1 MRRTLLCIGLL
12 TLTAV
17 VCAAGVTTI
26 PMNAWRV
33 VDGDSVVRRD
43 HLLLRNES
51 AVEAAASM
59 EADRIVMIARTT
71 EERRKDVLTHLKLTY
86 DDGAEETCDLRVPA
100 DTQQHRVTF
109 EPQFSAWRRVVGLRL
124 MHPADD
130 MELLVTELSAVSERP
145 SLQFSDRGFMTAG
158 IIDRDAMENGLL
170 KVKWMAGQPVA
181 QIAAPR
187 SRQIIVL
194 AAKIAD
200 SDWRLRSDDM
210 LVLAAVDRNGRV
222 IERYAEPVNG
232 RVQPVLFYL
241 HDLDLGQVDRLVF
254 ETEGNAD
261 FAIRQ
266 IMTGDTI
273 STGTPSGKQKWGE
286 IEQINDR
293 LEIVINIIE
302 QGGELPQQMIWQL
315 KQLLLDYRRAE

>member
-1 MRRTLLCIGLL
+1 MRRVLLCMALL
-12 TLTAV
+12 TLAG
-17 VCAAGVTTI
+17 AAWAASVTTI

-33 VDGDSVVRRD
+33 VDGDSVVRGD
-43 HLLLRNES
+43 HLLLREES
-51 AVEAAASM
+51 AVRSATSM
-59 EADRIVMIARTT
+59 DAGRIIMIARTT
-71 EERRKDVLTHLKLTY
+71 EERRQGVLTHLKLTY
-86 DDGAEETCDLRVPA
+86 DDGAEETCDVRVPA
-100 DTQQHRVTF
+100 DTMQHEVTF
-109 EPQFSAWRRVVGLRL
+109 APQFGAWRRVVDLRL

-130 MELLVTELSAVSERP
+130 MELLVTQLTAVAERP
-145 SLQFSDRGFMTAG
+145 SMYLEEGGFPARG
-158 IIDRDAMENGLL
+158 IIDREAMENGLL

-194 AAKIAD
+194 AAKVAD
-200 SDWRLRSDDM
+200 SEWKLRSEDT
-210 LVLAAVDRNGRV
+210 LVLAALDRNGRV
-222 IERYAEPVNG
+222 IKRYAEPLNG

-254 ETEGNAD
+254 EAEGNAD

-266 IMTGDTI
+266 IMTGGMLSD
-273 STGTPSGKQKWGE
+273 GVPPGKQKWGE
-286 IEQINDR
+286 LEQINDR

-302 QGGELPQQMIWQL
+302 QGGDLPQQMIWQL